1 MAGFQSV
8 INQYPAP
15 GVEGSFASTNPHAT
29 YVAGEGA
36 LVAGPAGLTVGRF
49 AWDVD
54 GVASNAGTGTPSG
67 FVLRDGQASITIWL
81 ADSSMLIQPG
91 REVTLTTA
99 GDFWAK
105 TSTAATRGQKVF
117 ASLTTG
123 QVQTGAAGAT
133 VAGYAETDF
142 YVGSTADAGELVKIT
157 TWSK

>member
-15 GVEGSFASTNPHAT
+15 GVEGGFASTNPHAT
-29 YVAGEGA
+29 YLAGEGA
-36 LVAGPAGLTVGRF
+36 LVAGDTGLTVGRF
-49 AWDVD
+49 AWDDD
-54 GVASNAGTGTPSG
+54 GVASNAGTGAPSG
-67 FVLRDGQASITIWL
+67 FVHRDGQASITVWL
-81 ADSSMLIQPG
+81 GEASMLIQPG
-91 REVTLTTA
+91 REVTLMTA

-105 TSTAATRGQKVF
+105 TATAATRGQKIF

-133 VAGYAETDF
+133 VAGFVETDF
-142 YVGSTADAGELVKIT
+142 FVGSAADAGELVKIT

>member
-1 MAGFQSV
+1 MAGFQTR

-15 GVEGSFASTNPHAT
+15 GVEGAFAGTNPHAT
-29 YVAGEGA
+29 YQAGED
-36 LVAGPAGLTVGRF
+36 GLTVGRF

-54 GVASNAGTGTPSG
+54 GVASNAGSGVPSG
-67 FVLRDGQASITIWL
+67 FVHRDGQASITIWL
-81 ADSSMLIQPG
+81 GQASMLIQPG
-91 REVTLTTA
+91 REITLMVA

-123 QVQTGAAGAT
+123 EVQVAAAGAT
-133 VAGYAETDF
+133 VAGFIETAFYAASDC
-142 YVGSTADAGELVKIT
+142 DAGELVKIS

>member
-29 YVAGEGA
+29 YLAGEGA
-36 LVAGPAGLTVGRF
+36 LVAGEAGLTVGRF
-49 AWDVD
+49 AWAVN
-54 GVASNAGTGTPSG
+54 GVASNAGTGSPSG
-67 FVLRDGQASITIWL
+67 FVHRDGQASITTWL
-81 ADSSMLIQPG
+81 GEASMLIQPG
-91 REVTLTTA
+91 RESTLMTA
-99 GDFWAK
+99 GDFWAR

-123 QVQTGAAGAT
+123 QVQTGAVGAT
-133 VAGYAETDF
+133 IAGYAETDF
-142 YVGSTADAGELVKIT
+142 FVGSTAEAGELVKIT